1 MPFLGQIKSWN
12 DERGF
17 GFIESSQGGQDIFV
31 HVKALRPGFGKPR
44 IDDVVTFDVELN
56 AEGKKRAKNVEKYRA
71 ARIRMQPRIN
81 WATRDLLAILGFAVI
96 FGLIE
101 IKWHVPQ
108 WIALLYLGTSLISI
122 IVYAPDKAAAI
133 AKRWRV
139 SEQTL
144 LLLGLV
150 GGWPGAI
157 VAQQV
162 FRHKSNKPSFR
173 STFWP
178 SVVVNIVAFIVI
190 TTPILSNNLINP

>member
-1 MPFLGQIKSWN
+1 MPFHGHIKSWN

-31 HVKALRPGFGKPR
+31 HVKALRPGFARPR
-44 IDDVVTFDVELN
+44 INDIVTFDVELN

-71 ARIRMQPRIN
+71 ARIARQPRIN
-81 WATRDLLAILGFAVI
+81 WSTLDFLAILGFAVV
-96 FGLIE
+96 FALIE
-101 IKWHVPQ
+101 IKWHVPH

-122 IVYAPDKAAAI
+122 FVYAADKAAAK
-133 AKRWRV
+133 AKHWRV
-139 SEQTL
+139 SENNL

-157 VAQQV
+157 IAQQV
-162 FRHKSNKPSFR
+162 FRHKSSKQSFR
-173 STFWP
+173 SAFWL

-190 TTPILSNNLINP
+190 TTPILSNKLTTP